1 MAESSE
7 KPTTNQSPIPKL
19 DTTIKSS
26 FHATNDVRRKW
37 WKESIAYQIYPR
49 SFQDTNGDGI
59 GDIRGIIQRLDHIKE
74 LGADLIWICPIY
86 KSPNDDNG
94 YDISD
99 YQQIMDVFG
108 TMEEVEELIK
118 AVHDRKMRIIF
129 DLVLNHTS
137 DEHPWFIES
146 RSSRTNPKRD
156 WYIWRDG
163 KPGGLRPNNWE
174 SIFNGS
180 AWEYDKE
187 TDQYY
192 LHLFSRKMPDVN
204 WECAE
209 LREQLYKVT
218 NWWLDRGIDGFRIDA
233 ISHIKKKPGLPDLP
247 NPKQLEFVSS
257 FDYHMNVEG
266 IEDYLSEFKRE
277 TYSKYDV
284 VTVGEANG
292 VGVDQAVDWVS
303 EEKGKFNMI
312 FQFEATNLW
321 EKTLGTLDVLALK
334 RIMTRWEKGLEKF
347 GWNALFIE
355 NHDKPRI
362 VSTWGNDKEYWRD
375 CATTFATVYMLMMGT
390 PFIYQGQEIGMT
402 NVRFPSI
409 NDYPDV
415 AAKNFYNLELA
426 KGIDHNEIMQIIYIT
441 GRDNARTPMQWD
453 DSLNSGFSTS
463 QQTWIG
469 VNPNYVRINVAQQ
482 EKDEHSIL
490 NFYKRLIRVRKE
502 NDVFVYGIY
511 DLILSSHKQIYGYT
525 RTSDTKRAYVL
536 TNLTDRAAQ
545 FTLYQGLSTSQ
556 LVLSNLTE
564 PVPEHKDEKSFK
576 FHPYEIR
583 VYIIDY
589 KKKEHHHRRHPHEKK
604 KHATDEL
611 DDVEAALSPETTKTA
626 DSNASLTKRQKAALD
641 KLEQMSNNALQEP
654 LQDARS
660 ILEAVAAATTK
671 VLSETQPLEK
681 PKSTT
686 TKSISDTTDSDKVIS
701 ADSAEIDLEHE
712 PIQKKR
718 ERQRSLVLNL
728 ENITPTP
735 PVASSSEQ
743 TTLDQPRRS
752 FSTQASSKPSL
763 KGHHADSSSDEDDS
777 QDKRTTSTSEL
788 EDETSDTGGKDI
800 DYAVLYDD
808 SIEDFSF
815 TYAREQAK
823 KRLLREQQETMLK
836 QIKEQE

>member
-1 MAESSE
+1 MSENSASNSLPASNLDVSNKSSS
-7 KPTTNQSPIPKL
+7 SPI
-19 DTTIKSS
+19 
-26 FHATNDVRRKW
+26 TNIRQKW
-37 WKESIAYQIYPR
+37 WKEAVAYQIYPR
-49 SFQDTNGDGI
+49 SFQDSNGDGI
-59 GDIRGIIQRLDHIKE
+59 GDLRGIIQRLDHIKE

-108 TMEEVEELIK
+108 TMAEVEELIK
-118 AVHDRKMRIIF
+118 AVHERKMRIIF

-163 KPGGLRPNNWE
+163 KPGGHRPNNWE

-209 LREQLYKVT
+209 LRQELYKMT
-218 NWWLDRGIDGFRIDA
+218 CWWLDQGIDGFRIDA

-266 IEDYLSEFKRE
+266 IEEYLTEFKRE
-277 TYSKYDV
+277 TYAKYDV

-292 VGVDQAVDWVS
+292 VSADQAVDWVDDV
-303 EEKGKFNMI
+303 KGKFNMI

-334 RIMTRWEKGLEKF
+334 RIMTRWEKGLEKS

-375 CATTFATVYMLMMGT
+375 CATAFGTVYMLMMGT

-453 DSLNSGFSTS
+453 DSLNAGFSTS

-469 VNPNYVRINVAQQ
+469 VNPNYVRVNVAQQ
-482 EKDEHSIL
+482 EKDQHSVL
-490 NFYKRLIRVRKE
+490 NFYKRLVRVRKE
-502 NDVFVYGIY
+502 HLVFTYGIY
-511 DLILSSHKQIYGYT
+511 DLILSSHNQIYGYT

-545 FTLYQGLSTSQ
+545 FTLYQGLSSSQ
-556 LVLSNLTE
+556 LVLSNLIE

-589 KKKEHHHRRHPHEKK
+589 KKKEHIHRHHHHDKK
-604 KHATDEL
+604 KHATDE
-611 DDVEAALSPETTKTA
+611 SNETQSNLADETAKTT
-626 DSNASLTKRQKAALD
+626 DSKASLTKQQQAALN
-641 KLEQMSNNALQEP
+641 KLEQISNNVRSEP
-654 LQDARS
+654 LEDPKA
-660 ILEAVAAATTK
+660 ILEAVATATK
-671 VLSETQPLEK
+671 KILSETAPQTTSTPT
-681 PKSTT
+681 KSTLG
-686 TKSISDTTDSDKVIS
+686 ISESDKVTPS
-701 ADSAEIDLEHE
+701 DSNESDPENETIH
-712 PIQKKR
+712 KKR

-728 ENITPTP
+728 ENITPVTP
-735 PVASSSEQ
+735 ATPNDSSSF
-743 TTLDQPRRS
+743 DQPRRS
-752 FSTQASSKPSL
+752 FSTQVSSKPSL
-763 KGHHADSSSDEDDS
+763 KGRHADSSSDEDEDEE
-777 QDKRTTSTSEL
+777 KRTTSTSEL

-800 DYAVLYDD
+800 DYSVLYDD
-808 SIEDFSF
+808 TIEDFSF
-815 TYAREQAK
+815 TSAREQARR
-823 KRLLREQQETMLK
+823 RLLREQQETMLE
-836 QIKEQE
+836 QVREQE

>member
-1 MAESSE
+1 MADVIENPSTTSKLES
-7 KPTTNQSPIPKL
+7 
-19 DTTIKSS
+19 TIKSS
-26 FHATNDVRRKW
+26 FHPTRNINRKW

-49 SFQDTNGDGI
+49 SFQDSNGDGI
-59 GDIRGIIQRLDHIKE
+59 GDLRGVIERLDYIKE
-74 LGADLIWICPIY
+74 LGANLIWICPIF

-108 TMEEVEELIK
+108 KMEDVEELIK

-209 LREQLYKVT
+209 LRQELYRVT
-218 NWWLDRGIDGFRIDA
+218 RWWLDRGIDGFRIDA

-247 NPKQLEFVSS
+247 NPKKLEFVSS

-266 IEDYLSEFKRE
+266 IEEYLSEFKRE
-277 TYSKYDV
+277 TYAKYDV

-292 VGVDQAVDWVS
+292 VGADQAVDWVD
-303 EEKGKFNMI
+303 EEKGIFNMI
-312 FQFEATNLW
+312 FQFESTNLW

-334 RIMTRWEKGLEKF
+334 RIMTRWEKSLEKS

-362 VSTWGNDKEYWRD
+362 ISTWGNDKEHWRD
-375 CATTFATVYMLMMGT
+375 CATSFATVYMLMMGT
-390 PFIYQGQEIGMT
+390 PFVFQGQEIGMT

-415 AAKNFYNLELA
+415 AAKSFYNLELA

-453 DSLNSGFSTS
+453 DSLNAGFSTS

-469 VNPNYVRINVAQQ
+469 INPNYVRINVAQQ

-490 NFYKRLIRVRKE
+490 HFYKRLIRLRKE

-545 FTLYQGLSTSQ
+545 FTLFQGLSTSQ
-556 LVLSNLTE
+556 LVLSNLLE

-589 KKKEHHHRRHPHEKK
+589 KQKEHHHRHSHEKK
-604 KHATDEL
+604 KHLPGESNDIQN
-611 DDVEAALSPETTKTA
+611 ETVGT
-626 DSNASLTKRQKAALD
+626 NASKESLTKRQKAALE
-641 KLEQMSNNALQEP
+641 KLEQISNNALHQPEES
-654 LQDARS
+654 QKTM
-660 ILEAVAAATTK
+660 IEAIAAATTK
-671 VLSETQPLEK
+671 VLSETKPLET
-681 PKSTT
+681 PKHT
-686 TKSISDTTDSDKVIS
+686 TKSITETTDNENVTP
-701 ADSAEIDLEHE
+701 ADSAEIDLENE
-712 PIQKKR
+712 SIQDKR
-718 ERQRSLVLNL
+718 DRQRSLVLHL
-728 ENITPTP
+728 
-735 PVASSSEQ
+735 
-743 TTLDQPRRS
+743 
-752 FSTQASSKPSL
+752 
-763 KGHHADSSSDEDDS
+763 
-777 QDKRTTSTSEL
+777 
-788 EDETSDTGGKDI
+788 GKI
-800 DYAVLYDD
+800 K
-808 SIEDFSF
+808 FSF
-815 TYAREQAK
+815 FFFLEF
-823 KRLLREQQETMLK
+823 LLFINERKYHTDDHYIVKYL
-836 QIKEQE
+836 

>member
-1 MAESSE
+1 MEES
-7 KPTTNQSPIPKL
+7 
-19 DTTIKSS
+19 IKTSS
-26 FHATNDVRRKW
+26 FHPTSNVKRKW
-37 WKESIAYQIYPR
+37 WKESVAYQIYPR
-49 SFQDTNGDGI
+49 SFQDSNSDGI
-59 GDIRGIIQRLDHIKE
+59 GDIPGIISRLDHIKD
-74 LGADLIWICPIY
+74 LGADLIWICPVY

-108 TMEEVEELIK
+108 TMADVDELIK
-118 AVHDRKMRIIF
+118 QIHARNMRVIF

-146 RSSRTNPKRD
+146 RSSRTNSKRD

-180 AWEYDKE
+180 AWEYDK
-187 TDQYY
+187 TSDQYY

-204 WECAE
+204 WEFPE
-209 LREQLYKVT
+209 LRQELYRVT
-218 NWWLDRGIDGFRIDA
+218 RWWLDRGIDGFRIDA

-266 IEDYLSEFKRE
+266 IEEYLAEFKRE

-292 VGVDQAVDWVS
+292 VSADQAVDWVD
-303 EEKGKFNMI
+303 EDRGIFNMI
-312 FQFEATNLW
+312 FQFEGTNLW

-334 RIMTRWEKGLEKF
+334 RIMTRWQKSLEKT

-362 VSTWGNDKEYWRD
+362 VSTWGNDKEHWREG
-375 CATTFATVYMLMMGT
+375 ATAFATVYMLMMGT
-390 PFIYQGQEIGMT
+390 PFVYQGQEIGMT

-409 NDYPDV
+409 HDYPDV

-426 KGIDHNEIMQIIYIT
+426 KGIEHNEIMQIIYIT

-453 DSLNSGFSTS
+453 DSMNAGFSTA

-469 VNPNYVRINVAQQ
+469 INPNYVKINVAQQ
-482 EKDEHSIL
+482 QKDENSVL
-490 NFYKRLIRVRKE
+490 NFYKRLIRLRKE
-502 NDVFVYGIY
+502 NDLFTYGIY
-511 DLILSSHKQIYGYT
+511 DLILSSHPQIYGYT

-536 TNLTDRAAQ
+536 TNLTDRVAQ
-545 FTLYQGLSTSQ
+545 FTLYQGLSSSQ
-556 LVLSNLTE
+556 LVLSNMIE
-564 PVPEHKDEKSFK
+564 PITEHKDEKTFK

-583 VYIIDY
+583 VYLIDY
-589 KKKEHHHRRHPHEKK
+589 KKKEHRHDHHSHEKK
-604 KHATDEL
+604 KSAT
-611 DDVEAALSPETTKTA
+611 SPSTGSEPNTTT
-626 DSNASLTKRQKAALD
+626 SNTSLTKRQQKALE
-641 KLEQMSNNALQEP
+641 KLEQLSNNAANEADEQ
-654 LQDARS
+654 QKVM
-660 ILEAVAAATTK
+660 LEAIAAATSK
-671 VLSETQPLEK
+671 ALAETEPVV
-681 PKSTT
+681 P
-686 TKSISDTTDSDKVIS
+686 

-718 ERQRSLVLNL
+718 ERQRSIVLNL
-728 ENITPTP
+728 DSINLVPSVPSTSTF
-735 PVASSSEQ
+735 
-743 TTLDQPRRS
+743 DQPRRS
-752 FSTQASSKPSL
+752 FSTKPTW
-763 KGHHADSSSDEDDS
+763 KGHHDESSSDEENE
-777 QDKRTTSTSEL
+777 KETRTTSTSGM

-800 DYAVLYDD
+800 DYSVLYDD
-808 SIEDFSF
+808 TIEDFSF
-815 TYAREQAK
+815 SSAREKAK
-823 KRLLREQQETMLK
+823 QRLLSEQQKIMEQQTK
-836 QIKEQE
+836 QQ

>member
-303 EEKGKFNMI
+303 EERGKFNMI

-556 LVLSNLTE
+556 LVLSNLIE

-611 DDVEAALSPETTKTA
+611 DDVEASLSPEPTKTA

-743 TTLDQPRRS
+743 TTFDQPRRS
-752 FSTQASSKPSL
+752 FSIQASSKPSL